1 LARTRLGRRAALS
14 TYPIDILVGPLQE
27 QDESHLPLF
36 WDEALHDIRG
46 LRLSPLTNTKTGI
59 LSQPI
64 WNNPLFTIK
73 KSELK
78 FQELWESHETVL
90 IQDLIET
97 DGSEYTYEKLRQY
110 FTGGESADTHINYKG
125 QTYTRNRIM
134 TSWDKILES
143 LPPDY
148 WPTIH
153 SRNAEKWFGS
163 NRAATLLNLHPASVD
178 ARRHTIRNLVG

>member
-1 LARTRLGRRAALS
+1 METSPRSVVRTHTPRQTSRPIYIPNRHSSRTTARTRRIPPPPFLGE
-14 TYPIDILVGPLQE
+14 GPTGQNTG
-27 QDESHLPLF
+27 
-36 WDEALHDIRG
+36 G

-59 LSQPI
+59 LSQAI
-64 WNNPLFTIK
+64 WNNPLFSIK

-97 DGSEYTYEKLRQY
+97 DGSEYTYEKLWQY

-153 SRNAEKWFGS
+153 SRNAE
-163 NRAATLLNLHPASVD
+163 T
-178 ARRHTIRNLVG
+178 